1 MYALGI
7 LAVQRF
13 ITLIP
18 VGILLVCLPKRV
30 DIVRQRARG
39 PADVLRYEIVFQVG
53 KSAHQDQTR
62 ERIET
67 AYESDHGYEDDQE
80 HFIA

>member
-1 MYALGI
+1 
-7 LAVQRF
+7 
-13 ITLIP
+13 
-18 VGILLVCLPKRV
+18 
-30 DIVRQRARG
+30 
-39 PADVLRYEIVFQVG
+39 VG